1 VSGIPNTA
9 LNFVNY
15 VQRFVKLVLPN
26 AKNMLP
32 ITIIVKNVQSLAKR
46 VRKLV
51 PKKQVGNCAAYLFFK
66 QINITPIRKVLRGI
80 GYIIA
85 ALKELVKSMLNNLK
99 IKNMK
104 PAVKIIMAISLLGTI
119 IGCKPTFN
127 AAKTLQVEQDKNAI
141 YNEII
146 SNPAQLANFL
156 SETQKSEEAKKIL
169 MMAHI
174 EQMESGNMEAMMN
187 KNPEMKGKMQSHMQS
202 MIEKNPE
209 MEHKMMGKMMA
220 NKEQKQQMMIQMM
233 NDTTMNQ
240 QMMQKMMEESA
251 GSPSG
256 RKMRC
261 EEMMN
266 HPEMMKTMMDEM
278 HKQGMMDE
286 GSMKKGKEM
295 MDMKGRKRDKKGPH

>member
-1 VSGIPNTA
+1 
-9 LNFVNY
+9 
-15 VQRFVKLVLPN
+15 
-26 AKNMLP
+26 
-32 ITIIVKNVQSLAKR
+32 
-46 VRKLV
+46 
-51 PKKQVGNCAAYLFFK
+51 
-66 QINITPIRKVLRGI
+66 
-80 GYIIA
+80 
-85 ALKELVKSMLNNLK
+85 
-99 IKNMK
+99 MK

-119 IGCKPTFN
+119 ISCKPTFN

-156 SETQKSEEAKKIL
+156 GETQKSEEAKKIL

>member
-1 VSGIPNTA
+1 
-9 LNFVNY
+9 
-15 VQRFVKLVLPN
+15 
-26 AKNMLP
+26 
-32 ITIIVKNVQSLAKR
+32 
-46 VRKLV
+46 
-51 PKKQVGNCAAYLFFK
+51 
-66 QINITPIRKVLRGI
+66 
-80 GYIIA
+80 
-85 ALKELVKSMLNNLK
+85 
-99 IKNMK
+99 
-104 PAVKIIMAISLLGTI
+104 MAISLLGTI
-119 IGCKPTFN
+119 ISCKPTFN

-156 SETQKSEEAKKIL
+156 SEAQKSEEAKKIL

-187 KNPEMKGKMQSHMQS
+187 KSPEMKGKMQSHMQS
-202 MIEKNPE
+202 MMEKNPE

-240 QMMQKMMEESA
+240 QMMEKMMEESA

-295 MDMKGRKRDKKGPH
+295 MDMKGRKRDKKGLN